1 MVWVCLSVV
10 DAYEEI
16 LGIKRKGKERL
27 ISGIFYSYEIVTG
40 SIASEI
46 DIEGVNLSIDT
57 AIPLGLI
64 INELVT
70 NSVKHAFPQGEGT
83 ISIKLKSLPE
93 QMELIVADN
102 GIGLPENIDIQK
114 PETLG
119 LQLVKSLTE
128 QRE

>member
-1 MVWVCLSVV
+1 MSVV